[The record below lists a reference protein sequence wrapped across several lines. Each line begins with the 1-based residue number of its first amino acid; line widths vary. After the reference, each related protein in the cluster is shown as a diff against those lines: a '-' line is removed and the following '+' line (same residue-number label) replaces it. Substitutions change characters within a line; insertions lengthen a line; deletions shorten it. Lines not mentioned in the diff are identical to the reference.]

1 MVKAIAYNT
10 RQQNLKVKFLSNQE
24 TVVYIYHKVPV
35 GVYKEFMESESKG
48 KFFLAHVKDK
58 FAYTKSETFLL
69 SEAAKITIRPDEE
82 NKIEEQTQA

>member
-1 MVKAIAYNT
+1 
-10 RQQNLKVKFLSNQE
+10 
-24 TVVYIYHKVPV
+24 
-35 GVYKEFMESESKG
+35 MESESKG